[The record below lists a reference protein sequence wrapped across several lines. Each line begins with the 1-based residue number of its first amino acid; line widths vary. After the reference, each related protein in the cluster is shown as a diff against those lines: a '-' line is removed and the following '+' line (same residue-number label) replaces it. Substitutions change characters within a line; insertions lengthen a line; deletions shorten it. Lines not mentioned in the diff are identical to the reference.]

1 MARRC
6 ILKYQ
11 FQCSKLTEEPS
22 LPMFSTT
29 IDYSVRDGD
38 QYNFVHSNCG
48 FIHYQEKCFVISNN
62 YDTFAQKIIRMK
74 KQLII
79 STSIDL
85 VRIAPDKIVY
95 IASDGNY
102 STLVQTDNEVRM
114 LSYQLGQIEKMIS
127 SQLGSEGNIFIRIGK
142 SLIINRSYIYYINIP
157 KQKLTLSDVASF
169 SHSVTASKEALKQL
183 KELLE
188 KEVK

>member
-1 MARRC
+1 
-6 ILKYQ
+6 
-11 FQCSKLTEEPS
+11 
-22 LPMFSTT
+22 
-29 IDYSVRDGD
+29 
-38 QYNFVHSNCG
+38 
-48 FIHYQEKCFVISNN
+48 
-62 YDTFAQKIIRMK
+62 MK

-127 SQLGSEGNIFIRIGK
+127 TQLGNEGNIFIRIGK

-157 KQKLTLSDVASF
+157 KQKLPLSDVASF

>member
-1 MARRC
+1 
-6 ILKYQ
+6 
-11 FQCSKLTEEPS
+11 
-22 LPMFSTT
+22 
-29 IDYSVRDGD
+29 
-38 QYNFVHSNCG
+38 
-48 FIHYQEKCFVISNN
+48 
-62 YDTFAQKIIRMK
+62 MK
-74 KQLII
+74 KQLVI

-85 VRIAPDKIVY
+85 VRIAPEKIVY

-157 KQKLTLSDVASF
+157 KQKVWSSSTF
-169 SHSVTASKEALKQL
+169 IYTEALECPTKNKRYKTPHL
-183 KELLE
+183 DSMG
-188 KEVK
+188 

>member
-1 MARRC
+1 
-6 ILKYQ
+6 
-11 FQCSKLTEEPS
+11 
-22 LPMFSTT
+22 
-29 IDYSVRDGD
+29 
-38 QYNFVHSNCG
+38 
-48 FIHYQEKCFVISNN
+48 
-62 YDTFAQKIIRMK
+62 MK
-74 KQLII
+74 KQLVI

-85 VRIAPDKIVY
+85 VRIAPEKIVY

-142 SLIINRSYIYYINIP
+142 SLIINRSYIYYNNIP

-169 SHSVTASKEALKQL
+169 NHSVTASKEALKQL

>member
-1 MARRC
+1 
-6 ILKYQ
+6 
-11 FQCSKLTEEPS
+11 
-22 LPMFSTT
+22 
-29 IDYSVRDGD
+29 
-38 QYNFVHSNCG
+38 
-48 FIHYQEKCFVISNN
+48 
-62 YDTFAQKIIRMK
+62 MK
-74 KQLII
+74 KQLVI

-85 VRIAPDKIVY
+85 VRIAPEKIVY

-142 SLIINRSYIYYINIP
+142 SLIINRSYIYYINIS